1 MKLKLPL
8 LGTKIATGKDTDPE
22 TKIVEKKVSEADIL
36 GGFLNFGTSALSG
49 EKTISTKLIKANEEW
64 VYINIATLAETVS
77 SLEFEL
83 FQFKMVGG
91 QIELEPIEEHELLDL
106 LEQFNEVTTKTDAIY
121 NTEAHLDLTGDS
133 FWFLEGGANKKKPE
147 KIYLLQP
154 DAVSL
159 KLGDFTK
166 AGSVLVDSYEYKLNI
181 NNKTVEESYRP
192 DEIVHIKVPN
202 PANPYRGKSAVEA
215 LATTID
221 TDNFAQEALKNLFK
235 NGMIGDFFLSTE
247 KRQTPEQIKNLAAQ
261 FRAAYTGV
269 KNFWKVPILTG
280 GIIPQKLMSTGREMQ
295 LIELEEWFRN
305 KIMTAFKNTR
315 ASIGLDDEVNRSTAE
330 ASLANWKRS
339 VIAPKMSRIVN
350 ALNEFLV
357 PRYGENLI
365 LGFKDPVPEDKSAKI
380 SEAKDLFQA
389 KIITK
394 NEARQI
400 VGYEQVEGGDDFEV
414 TVNPLAQSFDQ
425 DVKSKLPG
433 LKYVNYA
440 KVFRRARI
448 FKQAQEYQKAY
459 KEALPVAKQIVKGK
473 RKKDA
478 EPAPAREH
486 SKFTNEQVWAYWQKQ
501 INVVEQ
507 IEEIFQNVAEQ
518 FSREIVEQGLNNI
531 TEGKVEVD
539 KDELLDRAVNKF
551 TPPLNEVLVLSGQLA
566 NSLLRI
572 DDPYIPTKA
581 INTREA
587 LKAQILLFAGSM
599 IDTDVDIMTEELAIG
614 LDEGLSIAEIRRSI
628 QDKFEDYSKTQ
639 AERITRTEVLKS
651 SNLGTQDS
659 FEQSG
664 VVEGKQWLTA
674 MDDRVDGECEEM
686 NGQIVGLSEDY
697 DDTIKSL
704 LGEEKAAR
712 ILSYDSV
719 DYPPLHPNCRCTLL
733 PIVEGQDDF
742 DLRSYKKFQDLQIKI
757 KELEEKADKRTK
769 DYKEWKEKYE
779 QSEQSKSELEEYAKE
794 LEKIA
799 GIGDEK

>member
-8 LGTKIATGKDTDPE
+8 LGTIQTGKDTEPE

-36 GGFLNFGTSALSG
+36 GGFLNFGSSALSG

-64 VYINIATLAETVS
+64 VYINVSTLAETVS

-83 FQFKMVGG
+83 LQFKMIDG

-106 LEQFNEVTTKTDAIY
+106 LERFNEVTTKTDAIY
-121 NTEAHLDLTGDS
+121 NTEAHLDLTGDA

-166 AGSVLVDSYEYKLNI
+166 AGSVLVSSYEYKLNV

-202 PANPYRGKSAVEA
+202 PANPYRGRSAVEA

-305 KIMTAFKNTR
+305 KIMAAFKNTR
-315 ASIGLDDEVNRSTAE
+315 ASIGLDDEVNRASAE
-330 ASLANWKRS
+330 ASLINWKRS
-339 VIAPKMSRIVN
+339 VIAPKMGRIVN

-357 PRYGENLI
+357 PRYGDNLI
-365 LGFKDPVPEDKSAKI
+365 LGFKDPVPEDRE
-380 SEAKDLFQA
+380 SEIKEAVDLFTA

-400 VGYEQVEGGDDFEV
+400 LDYEAVEGGDEFEV
-414 TVNPLAQSFDQ
+414 TVNPLAQNFDE
-425 DVKSKLPG
+425 DVKSKLPS
-433 LKYVNYA
+433 LKYVNYQ
-440 KVFRRARI
+440 KVFRKAGI
-448 FKQAQEYQKAY
+448 YSEAKAY
-459 KEALPVAKQIVKGK
+459 AKALKEARPLAEKIVKSH
-473 RKKDA
+473 RKK
-478 EPAPAREH
+478 EEVIEQPREH
-486 SKFTNEQVWAYWQKQ
+486 AKFTNEQVWAYWQKQ
-501 INVVEQ
+501 INVVEHT
-507 IEEIFQNVAEQ
+507 EEIFHNVAEQ

-531 TEGKVEVD
+531 TESKIEVD
-539 KDELLDRAVNKF
+539 KEELLDRAVNKF
-551 TPPLNEVLVLSGQLA
+551 TPSLNEVLILSGQLA
-566 NSLLRI
+566 NSLLKI
-572 DDPYIPTKA
+572 DEPYIPTKA

-587 LKAQILLFAGSM
+587 LKAQILLFAESM
-599 IDTDVDIMTEELAIG
+599 VDTDVDLMAEELAVG
-614 LDEGLSIAEIRRSI
+614 LDDGKSIAEIRRAI
-628 QDKFEDYSKTQ
+628 QDKFDDYTKTQ
-639 AERITRTEVLKS
+639 AERITRTEVLKV
-651 SNLGTQDS
+651 SNLGTQDA

-674 MDDRVDGECEEM
+674 MDDRVDGECDEM
-686 NGQIVGLSEDY
+686 NGQIVGLSENY
-697 DDTIKSL
+697 DSTIKNL
-704 LGEEKAAR
+704 LGEDKAAS

-733 PIVEGQDDF
+733 PIIEGQEDF
-742 DLRSYKKFQDLQIKI
+742 DIRSYTKFQDLQLKI
-757 KELEEKADKRTK
+757 KELEDKADKRTK
-769 DYKEWKEKYE
+769 TYKEWKEKYA
-779 QSEQSKSELEEYAKE
+779 QSEQSKTELEEYVKE

-799 GIGDEK
+799 GIGNEK